1 MQKTVLLTGATG
13 FLGSHLLKALVARG
27 CKVVILKRSTSN
39 TRRIQ
44 LQLAEIIS
52 YDVDTQ
58 PVELA
63 FFQQKIDVVIHTACH
78 YGRNGD
84 SLSRVVDSNLMFG
97 LAIMEAAIRF
107 EVPVFFNADT
117 LLPRA
122 LNAYTLSKKQFVD
135 WLRNQSEHI
144 QVVNLRVEHMYGPGD
159 DETKFVPWI
168 LSQLKSNTEEIR
180 LTRGEQYRD
189 FVYIDDVASAFVTLM
204 EQVVVLPR
212 FTEFDVGTGRLVT
225 IRSFLECLRET
236 FERDIGPV
244 ATRLAFGALPYRQGE
259 MMTVELDSAPLRS
272 LGWSAA
278 TEIEDGLRRVIK
290 EYQ

>member
-13 FLGSHLLKALVARG
+13 FLGSHLLKELVARG
-27 CKVVILKRSTSN
+27 CTVVILKRSTSN

-44 LQLAEIIS
+44 LQLADIVS

-58 PVELA
+58 PVGLA
-63 FFQQKIDVVIHTACH
+63 FSQHKIDAVIHTACH

-84 SLSRVVDSNLMFG
+84 SLSRVVEGNLMFG
-97 LAIMEAAIRF
+97 LSVLEAADRF
-107 EVPVFFNADT
+107 EVPVFINTDT

-135 WLRNQSEHI
+135 WLQKQSENV

-168 LSQLKSNTEEIR
+168 LSQLKSNAEEVR
-180 LTRGEQYRD
+180 LTWGEQYRD
-189 FVYIDDVASAFVTLM
+189 FIYIDDVTSAFLTVM
-204 EQVVVLPR
+204 ESAVALPK
-212 FTEFDVGTGRLVT
+212 FSEFDVGTGRLVT
-225 IRSFLECLRET
+225 IRNFLECLMET
-236 FERDIGPV
+236 YERDFGPV

-259 MMTVELDSAPLRS
+259 MMTVELDSTPLRA
-272 LGWSAA
+272 LGW
-278 TEIEDGLRRVIK
+278 TPGTWIEDGLARIMK
-290 EYQ
+290 EYR